1 MWRGIQSLCLLLY
14 SEHVPSPLHLSV
26 LSNNSPLLAACLP
39 ASLVNH
45 AVFASDLA
53 RIVAGLYVYAVR
65 LHKRTET
72 FQCFWLTPLHSLSC
86 RALTHSRFFPR
97 LPSQCTPFSSAALYS
112 QHLYLSLSLS
122 HTHRRKPDIATAT
135 CECHRH
141 TYTHGKPVTQ
151 QLRVEADEGLSEK
164 LVKEPMNGEKRPID
178 GRGCVHNNPKQ

>member
-1 MWRGIQSLCLLLY
+1 MHMYTYMYIQQMISLNSWCHSSLLWKREMLLFTADKRQRYLKKAWIYLKYDGVGWEVLSIRLLLEYRKPAREQDSSEMWRGIQSLCLLLY

-72 FQCFWLTPLHSLSC
+72 F
-86 RALTHSRFFPR
+86 
-97 LPSQCTPFSSAALYS
+97 
-112 QHLYLSLSLS
+112 
-122 HTHRRKPDIATAT
+122 
-135 CECHRH
+135 
-141 TYTHGKPVTQ
+141 
-151 QLRVEADEGLSEK
+151 
-164 LVKEPMNGEKRPID
+164 
-178 GRGCVHNNPKQ
+178 